1 MQKLIFC
8 ISLITLLTSCGKQ
21 KSSERTFVIYSEQVK
36 DSFEIYINLP
46 DEFKQDDKY
55 DVFYYLDANLKSGKK
70 LRQFIKDSM
79 LNKKSCKTI
88 YVGVGHIGN
97 YRVLR
102 RRDYIVP
109 TVENNNLI
117 NISDNFGQAESFY
130 KFLKTELIPTINRRY
145 NTNNGNN
152 SILGHSFGGLFTI
165 YCLFKNDTLFRN
177 FYSLS
182 PSLWANYYSIY
193 NFNHLPDT
201 SSQNKNLFL
210 SVGSMETI
218 NKIKP
223 GADEF
228 EQFINKKHYSYL
240 RFSYKIYQGESH
252 NSQVSHSINDIFNAN
267 D

>member
-1 MQKLIFC
+1 MPRIIFC
-8 ISLITLLTSCGKQ
+8 ITLITLLISCGKQ
-21 KSSERTFVIYSEQVK
+21 NSTERTFVIYSEQVK
-36 DSFEIYINLP
+36 DSFEIYVNLP
-46 DEFKQDDKY
+46 NDYKQDDKY
-55 DVFYYLDANLKSGKK
+55 DVFYYLDANLKSGRK
-70 LRQFIKDSM
+70 LRKFIQDSV

-109 TVENNNLI
+109 KVENNDI
-117 NISDNFGQAESFY
+117 VNISDNFGQAEYFY
-130 KFLKTELIPTINRRY
+130 KFLKTELIPTINSRY
-145 NTNNGNN
+145 NTKNLNN

-165 YCLFKNDTLFRN
+165 YCLFKNDTLFKN

-193 NFNHLPDT
+193 NFNHLPNT

-228 EQFINKKHYSYL
+228 EKFLNKKKYPYL
-240 RFSYKIYQGESH
+240 RFRYIIYQGESH
-252 NSQVSHSINDIFNAN
+252 ISQVSHSIYDIFNAN